1 MNDKIV
7 SITFNIWAN
16 SEEEGEELK
25 RELGAFVDHMG
36 RQGRKVTA
44 TKLTE
49 ALRRWKDNY
58 FVMQFFP

>member
-7 SITFNIWAN
+7 NITFNIWAN

-36 RQGRKVTA
+36 QQGRKVTA